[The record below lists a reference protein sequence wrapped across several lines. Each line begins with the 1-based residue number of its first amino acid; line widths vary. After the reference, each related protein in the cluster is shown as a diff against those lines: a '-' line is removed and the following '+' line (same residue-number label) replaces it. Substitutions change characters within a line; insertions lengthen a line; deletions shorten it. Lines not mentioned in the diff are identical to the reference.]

1 MPGSDPAATG
11 TPVAAVAG
19 LIGANGAG
27 KTTAVECIQGLRR
40 EDAGSIRV
48 FGLDPAR
55 DAQHV
60 RSQIGSQELTAF
72 MREVELGASAVD
84 AQGRRP
90 EGSAHNQKGAP

>member
-27 KTTAVECIQGLRR
+27 KTTAVECIQGL
-40 EDAGSIRV
+40 
-48 FGLDPAR
+48 
-55 DAQHV
+55 
-60 RSQIGSQELTAF
+60 TAF